1 MPMSEPVSAGLGAGA
16 AILGGILDAKAA
28 KKRNDIANH
37 WATVLEQLG
46 IRGEQNM
53 NTNLDA
59 ARDLFLRMTNGEGW
73 TPEMAASKDSIGDQ
87 RAQLAT
93 LFQNQ
98 GVDPGLADVLSRLGS
113 VGGEQQANVQDV
125 LNNNISMRG
134 QTGDSRTILERL
146 LGGAMG
152 EVQGMNV
159 ADDLGQRLLNLE
171 GRTNLS
177 LAAGDRGIDA
187 LNRGGFTN
195 DTQFGSTTA
204 GAIAGSGGR
213 TNELQKGYDAILSE
227 IGQGGETALTRA
239 LGQRG
244 MDLGGREALLPMG
257 LAATM
262 ARDQAARSIKQ
273 QAEGALR
280 RAHARNGDAVS
291 SGAGNDE
298 LAAFAD
304 QAAGLEADA
313 VQKALLTQ
321 QDLQLKQ
328 QGQGLDAAAKA
339 ANLQNER
346 YGQNIGGVSNL
357 AKVEGDKVSSALNA
371 IADLDRAATGRMGT
385 TAGLGFE
392 GEKSSTDRM
401 ALGGNLVN
409 MNAKNRLDNLN
420 AAMNPLQLEQNN
432 MYRGVDSLLQS
443 LGLSANTANQAGNL
457 YLGQQGVN
465 LNRASGQI
473 NADQGYLT
481 ELAKLLGLAQNNM
494 QTGAQGMQVI
504 GSNYGGLVNTGYGGL
519 PGIIGG
525 GGAPGGSGLGN
536 TLMAGGLNILAGLGS
551 KKNGNG

>member
-1 MPMSEPVSAGLGAGA
+1 MSEPISAGIGAGA

-28 KKRNDIANH
+28 KKRNDISNH
-37 WATVLEQLG
+37 WATILEQLG
-46 IRGEQNM
+46 MRGEQNM

-59 ARDLFLRMTNGEGW
+59 ARDLFMRMTNGEGW
-73 TPEMAASKDSIGDQ
+73 TPEMAGMKDSIGGQ
-87 RAQLAT
+87 RDQLAS

-98 GVDPGLADVLSRLGS
+98 GVDGGLAEILQRLGS
-113 VGGEQQANVQDV
+113 VGGEQQANAQDV

-134 QTGDSRTILERL
+134 QTGDTRNILERL
-146 LGGAMG
+146 LGGALG
-152 EVQGMNV
+152 EVGGMNT
-159 ADDLGQRLLNLE
+159 ADEIGQRLLNLE

-195 DTQFGSTTA
+195 DTEFGSTTA

-213 TNELQKGYDAILSE
+213 TNELQRGYDAILSE
-227 IGQGGETALTRA
+227 IGQGGETALTKA
-239 LGQRG
+239 LGERG

-262 ARDQAARSIKQ
+262 ARDQAARSIQQ
-273 QAEGALR
+273 QAGGAIR
-280 RAHARNGDAVS
+280 RARARSGDAVS
-291 SGAGNDE
+291 SGAGNEE

-304 QAAGLEADA
+304 QAAGAEADA
-313 VQKALLTQ
+313 VQKALLGQ
-321 QDLQLKQ
+321 QSLQLAQ
-328 QGQGLDAAAKA
+328 QGQGLDAAGKA

-371 IADLDRAATGRMGT
+371 IGDLDRAATGRMGT

-392 GEKSSTDRM
+392 GERSSTDRM
-401 ALGGNLVN
+401 QAGGNLVN
-409 MNAKNRLDNLN
+409 MNARNRLENLN

-457 YLGQQGVN
+457 YLGNQGVN
-465 LNRASGQI
+465 LQRANGQTG
-473 NADQGYLT
+473 ADQGYLSD
-481 ELAKLLGLAQNNM
+481 LFKVLGLAQNNM
-494 QTGAQGMQVI
+494 QTGAQGLQVI
-504 GSNYGGLVNTGYGGL
+504 GSNYGGLANTGYGGI
-519 PGIIGG
+519 PGTVGG
-525 GGAPGGSGLGN
+525 GGAPGGAGLGN
-536 TLMAGGLNILAGLGS
+536 TLMAGGLQILAGLGAG
-551 KKNGNG
+551 KKGGG